1 MADNYLITGYHGEPH
16 VTAENDRGIQSGII
30 GAGRYVLPTGEQFR
44 AEYIG
49 NNTIRMYNGKLMDNG
64 AAAGI
69 PAGEYIDFPIANAGQ
84 GMKRNDLI
92 VFQYSRDTSTMIET
106 GTFMVVQGTESSGT
120 ASDPELTKADLLSG
134 DAVLDQMELYRI
146 SVSGVT
152 IAAPTKL
159 FAVSRYLQECA
170 DGDHTHGKITND
182 GKIGTSS
189 NQFLTTTTGGAI
201 TTSTASRVTELLGV
215 SKTDHTHSLTDGAI
229 TGVLPV
235 SKGGLP
241 AVTATDNGK
250 FLRVVGGAWA
260 AVEITN
266 ASGVSY

>member
-84 GMKRNDLI
+84 GKNRNDLI

-120 ASDPELTKADLLSG
+120 ASDPALTKADLLSG
-134 DAVLDQMELYRI
+134 DAVVDQMELYRI

-152 IAAPTKL
+152 IAAPARL

-170 DGDHTHGKITND
+170 DGDHIHGNLTND
-182 GKIGTSS
+182 GKIGNVEGMIVATS
-189 NQFLTTTTGGAI
+189 NGG
-201 TTSTASRVTELLGV
+201 LLKAVNANLARSYLGLGDW
-215 SKTDHTHSLTDGAI
+215 SSSG
-229 TGVLPV
+229 GVLPV
-235 SKGGLP
+235 DRGGCP
-241 AVTATDNGK
+241 AVSSADNGK
-250 FLRVVGGAWA
+250 FLRVVGGTWA
-260 AVEITN
+260 AATVPD
-266 ASGVSY
+266 AAGVRF

>member
-1 MADNYLITGYHGEPH
+1 
-16 VTAENDRGIQSGII
+16 
-30 GAGRYVLPTGEQFR
+30 
-44 AEYIG
+44 
-49 NNTIRMYNGKLMDNG
+49 
-64 AAAGI
+64 
-69 PAGEYIDFPIANAGQ
+69 
-84 GMKRNDLI
+84 
-92 VFQYSRDTSTMIET
+92 MIET
-106 GTFMVVQGTESSGT
+106 GTFIVVQGTESSGT